1 MGSER
6 GIAMIWWVI
15 VLLVLFLAAAGLA
28 FDRYSDGVEKQKTI
42 DEQKVEIKNVERKSR
57 EEIQKRV
64 ELSGLIGFKPD
75 EGSQESDPE
84 SIRSAIDTFKNQFQ
98 DPSQDAV
105 DTTLQQILMRAV
117 QKYGII
123 ARRLADAEAARDTAR
138 SNEDAARET
147 ANSISAQKDTRIGEL
162 ENEKQQVEDRL
173 DNLTKTKDQDIEG
186 LRGKVSTLQQ
196 EKGDLENSH
205 KKVVKGLETERDRER
220 NLAKDASNRDIRIKK
235 NNKEDG
241 KILQRQT
248 DGNKVWINLGF
259 THGLK
264 EGIQFE
270 VFDYVKGNVIRPKGN
285 LVIQEVHKGYSIAA
299 LTNEVFEFDPVVV
312 GDLIRN
318 PLFEKGKQPVF
329 FLMGDMTGVLSNQ
342 ETVRLIGKNGGKVA
356 TKLTANVDFV
366 VVGRKESENA
376 TPLENRP
383 EWENAK
389 TFKIEFIS
397 SKDLIKYLTK

>member
-15 VLLVLFLAAAGLA
+15 VLLVMFLAAAGLA
-28 FDRYSDGVEKQKTI
+28 FDRYSDGVEKQKANDTLKEEKK
-42 DEQKVEIKNVERKSR
+42 DAVRNSQ
-57 EEIQKRV
+57 EEITKRV
-64 ELSGLIGFKPD
+64 ELSSLIGFKPD
-75 EGSQESDPE
+75 EASQESDPE
-84 SIRSAIDTFKNQFQ
+84 SIRSAIENFKGTFQ
-98 DPSQDAV
+98 DPSQDSA
-105 DTTLQQILMRAV
+105 DTTVQQILMRAV
-117 QKYGII
+117 QKYNII
-123 ARRLADAEAARDTAR
+123 KRRLADAEAARDTAR

-147 ANSISAQKDTRIGEL
+147 GNNIAGQKDTRIGEL

-196 EKGDLENSH
+196 EKVDQDNSH

-220 NLAKDASNRDIRIKK
+220 NLARDASERIKRVKK

-241 KILQRQT
+241 KIIARQAN
-248 DGNKVWINLGF
+248 GNRVYVNLGF

-264 EGIQFE
+264 EGTHFE
-270 VFDYVKGNVIRPKGN
+270 VFDYVKGNKIRPKGD
-285 LVIQEVHKGYSIAA
+285 LVIQEVHGGYSIAA
-299 LTNEVFEFDPVVV
+299 LTNEKFEFEPVVQ

-318 PLFEKGKQPVF
+318 PLFEKGKRPVF
-329 FLMGDMTGVLSNQ
+329 FLLGDMTGALSNQ
-342 ETVRLIGKNGGKVA
+342 ETVRLIEKSGGKVD
-356 TKLTANVDFV
+356 TKVHADVDFI

-383 EWENAK
+383 EWNLGI
-389 TFKIEFIS
+389 TFKIEFLS
-397 SKDLIKYLTK
+397 SKDLIKYLSK